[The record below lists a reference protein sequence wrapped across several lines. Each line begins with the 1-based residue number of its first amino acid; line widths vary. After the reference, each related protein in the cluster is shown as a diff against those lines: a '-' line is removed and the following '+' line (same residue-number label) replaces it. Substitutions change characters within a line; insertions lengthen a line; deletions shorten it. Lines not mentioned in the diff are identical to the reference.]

1 MEPSQDASLCEPE
14 LSGSDSLKLDLYF
27 WLQALVMALIALI
40 LVFTFLGRVVGVD
53 GDSMVP
59 TLHDGDMIL
68 LQSAGYTPRQNDVIV
83 LTKPFGPFRGPI
95 VKRVIA
101 VGGQTVEID
110 YAAGTVLVDGLP
122 PRQNDVIV
130 LTKPFGPFRGPIV
143 KRVIAV
149 GGQTVE
155 IDYAAGTVLVDGLP
169 LEEPYLNE
177 VMCAPSDPHET
188 ISSATVP
195 EGCLFVMGDNR
206 NHSSDSR
213 DERLGVVDAR
223 YVLGRATAVLLP
235 LSHAGAIS

>member
-1 MEPSQDASLCEPE
+1 
-14 LSGSDSLKLDLYF
+14 
-27 WLQALVMALIALI
+27 MALIALI

-122 PRQNDVIV
+122 
-130 LTKPFGPFRGPIV
+130 
-143 KRVIAV
+143 
-149 GGQTVE
+149 
-155 IDYAAGTVLVDGLP
+155 

-177 VMCAPSDPHET
+177 VMRAPSDPHET

>member
-122 PRQNDVIV
+122 
-130 LTKPFGPFRGPIV
+130 
-143 KRVIAV
+143 
-149 GGQTVE
+149 
-155 IDYAAGTVLVDGLP
+155 

-177 VMCAPSDPHET
+177 VMRAPSDPHET
-188 ISSATVP
+188 ISSAIVP

>member
-122 PRQNDVIV
+122 
-130 LTKPFGPFRGPIV
+130 
-143 KRVIAV
+143 
-149 GGQTVE
+149 
-155 IDYAAGTVLVDGLP
+155 

-223 YVLGRATAVLLP
+223 YVLGRAAAVLLP